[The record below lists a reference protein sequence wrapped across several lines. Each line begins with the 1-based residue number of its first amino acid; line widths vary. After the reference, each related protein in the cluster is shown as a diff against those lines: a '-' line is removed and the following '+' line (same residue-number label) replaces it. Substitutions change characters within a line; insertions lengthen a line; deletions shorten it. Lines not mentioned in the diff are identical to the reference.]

1 MPVERHHRAF
11 LELFLGKAEGFPLGT
26 VKRAVN
32 PLRRIR
38 GVFYGWWIS
47 VAAAIGI
54 ALGNVPV
61 FQGISVWNPV
71 LRAHFGWSPVQLSW
85 AWAFSRLEGGL
96 LGPLEGMLVD
106 RLGPRRMVLIGLLT
120 LGTGFLLFSL
130 VEELWQ
136 FYGAFIIMGVGA
148 SLGAWLPMM
157 TSLNNWFSR
166 FRARAFAVAMEGLYV
181 GGVLGPPLMA
191 WAIGATDPDEP
202 ERFGWRATA
211 RGIGVVILVLAFP
224 ISRVIRNRPEDYGQR
239 PDGDPPSQ
247 TPAATERRE
256 TAQAPPSERGPT
268 WQEALRTRNFWL
280 ISLSH
285 AFTSVAIVTV
295 TIHMGL
301 MLDDRGI
308 SLQTIG
314 LVAATMTGFGA
325 VSNLLGGYVG
335 DRVSIR
341 LALLGFCSI
350 QTVAIVVLL
359 GADTTPIAF
368 IFAVLMGIG
377 WGGRSL
383 LMTAIR
389 GVYFGRKAFASI
401 TAWSLVPNHL
411 FNLAV
416 PVFAG
421 YMYSATE
428 NDQGQGSYTLS
439 FGLVAVMSALGG
451 ILVLFLSEPAE
462 SAPAPALR
470 GEGSRSA

>member
-1 MPVERHHRAF
+1 MPAERRRAF
-11 LELFLGKAEGFPLGT
+11 VGLLRGREPGSPWGQASG
-26 VKRAVN
+26 VVN
-32 PLRRIR
+32 PLRRVR

-54 ALGNVPV
+54 AIANVPV

-85 AWAFSRLEGGL
+85 AWAFSRIEGGL

-106 RLGPRRMVLIGLLT
+106 RLGPRRMVLIGLLI
-120 LGTGFLLFSL
+120 LGTSFLLFSW
-130 VEELWQ
+130 VQELWQ
-136 FYGAFIIMGVGA
+136 FYGAFIVMSLGA
-148 SLGAWLPMM
+148 SLGAWLPMI
-157 TSLNNWFSR
+157 TALNNWFSQL
-166 FRARAFAVAMEGLYV
+166 RARAFAVAMEGFYV
-181 GGVLGPPLMA
+181 GGILGPPLMA
-191 WAIGATDPDEP
+191 WAIGATDPDDP

-239 PDGDPPSQ
+239 PDGDAPSEA
-247 TPAATERRE
+247 PVATERRE
-256 TAQAPPSERGPT
+256 TAQAPPSERGLT

-280 ISLSH
+280 ISIAH

-301 MLDDRGI
+301 MLDDRGV

-314 LVAATMTGFGA
+314 LVAATITGFGA

-341 LALLGFCSI
+341 LALLGFCAI
-350 QTVAIVVLL
+350 QTASIIVLL
-359 GADTTPIAF
+359 RADTTPVAF

-383 LMTAIR
+383 LMIAIR
-389 GVYFGRKAFASI
+389 GAYFGRRAFASI

-411 FNLAV
+411 FNFAV

-421 YMYSATE
+421 YMYSVTKNE
-428 NDQGQGSYTLS
+428 EGLGSYTLS
-439 FGLVAVMSALGG
+439 FSVVAVMSAVGG
-451 ILVLFLSEPAE
+451 ILVLFLSEPK
-462 SAPAPALR
+462 SVRPPALR